1 MTKKMLF
8 IFNPHSGKGQIKNHL
23 LDILDKFA
31 KAEYDITVRPT
42 QERLDAYNYIKNNG
56 DKFDRIVVSGGDG
69 TLNEAVKGLMEFDAD
84 KRPCSW
90 ILFQQAQQTTLPLLL
105 NCRKV

>member
-31 KAEYDITVRPT
+31 KTEYDIISPSDSRTFG
-42 QERLDAYNYIKNNG
+42 RLQLYK
-56 DKFDRIVVSGGDG
+56 K
-69 TLNEAVKGLMEFDAD
+69 
-84 KRPCSW
+84 
-90 ILFQQAQQTTLPLLL
+90 
-105 NCRKV
+105 

>member
-31 KAEYDITVRPT
+31 KAEYDITVR
-42 QERLDAYNYIKNNG
+42 LNNVWTH
-56 DKFDRIVVSGGDG
+56 I
-69 TLNEAVKGLMEFDAD
+69 
-84 KRPCSW
+84 
-90 ILFQQAQQTTLPLLL
+90 II
-105 NCRKV
+105 